1 MVVALLGVL
10 KAGGAYV
17 PLDPEY
23 PAERLRFMLE
33 DSQVSVL
40 ITQGQLAATVPPHTA
55 HLLRIDD
62 EADMLRQY
70 ETSNPELVGVAE
82 VLAYIIYTFRIDRS
96 TKRCADNSRLASQLC
111 QRHYERLWPYS
122 QRWLR
127 ADRIGE
133 L

>member
-10 KAGGAYV
+10 KAGGVRAAGPGV
-17 PLDPEY
+17 PGGTTALHVGGLASIRADH
-23 PAERLRFMLE
+23 A
-33 DSQVSVL
+33 
-40 ITQGQLAATVPPHTA
+40 GQLAATVPPHTA

-82 VLAYIIYTFRIDRS
+82 NLAYIIYTSGS
-96 TKRCADNSRLASQLC
+96 TGQPKGALITHASLSQLC

-127 ADRIGE
+127 ADPSAE